1 MKRLLKI
8 LLAVVLAAVA
18 ALAFACGGS
27 DNEKGTPGLHY
38 MKFKGDDFYTV
49 YGYVDDGKTSSLDI
63 GKIADEKGVVIGRIK
78 TGSFEGNSS
87 LKEIIVPV
95 TVKEIDAGAFHGME
109 SLEKITLPF
118 VGAGAKSDA
127 FDGET
132 AKSED
137 KITDAKRSFGY
148 VFGTESY
155 TAGAEVSQSYGSG
168 DAVKYYLPNSLTEVT
183 VSPAENYSVP
193 MYAFYGCAQ
202 LYTVNLGE
210 KVVAIG
216 EKAFYN
222 CANLVT
228 VNFSANV
235 KNIYNSAFEGCS
247 SLKDYNAEKKIGL
260 NFNGCAFEKI
270 GEKAFY
276 KTELK
281 TVDLTVEEIG
291 ASAFAES
298 KVESL
303 KLTVKTIGA
312 YAFYKCEKLSSV
324 TITAKTGAK
333 MYASS
338 FGECKKAEADLSS
351 VSGLF
356 EIIK

>member
-8 LLAVVLAAVA
+8 LLAVVLAAIA
-18 ALAFACGGS
+18 ALSFACGES
-27 DNEKGTPGLHY
+27 ESKEGTPGLHY
-38 MKFKGDDFYTV
+38 MKFKGDDYYTV
-49 YGYVDDGKTSSLDI
+49 YGYVDDGETSSLDI
-63 GKIADEKGVVIGRIK
+63 GKIAQDNGIVIGRIK

-87 LKEIIVPV
+87 LKEIIVPG
-95 TVKEIDAGAFHGME
+95 TVEEIDAGAFHGME

-118 VGAGAKSDA
+118 VGAGAKADA

-137 KITDAKRSFGY
+137 KITDSERSFGY
-148 VFGTESY
+148 VFGTDSY
-155 TAGAEVSQSYGSG
+155 AAGAEVSQSYGSG

-183 VSPAENYSVP
+183 VNPAENYSVP

-210 KVVAIG
+210 KVAAIG

-222 CANLVT
+222 CANLVA

-247 SLKDYNAEKKIGL
+247 ALKDYNEEKKTGL
-260 NFNGCAFEKI
+260 NFNGCTFEKI

-281 TVDLTVEEIG
+281 TVNLTVDEIG

-298 KVESL
+298 KIESL
-303 KLTVKTIGA
+303 TLSVKTIGA
-312 YAFYKCEKLSSV
+312 YAFYKCEKLSLI
-324 TITAKTGAK
+324 TLTAKDGAK

-338 FGECKKAEADLSS
+338 FGECEKADLSS
-351 VSGLF
+351 VTGF